1 MATSDITDTTTTDV
15 TDIIDSDIIDSDIIV
30 VGGGPAGLQAA
41 LSVGRVHRSAVL
53 LDDGRYRNASVS
65 HMHNL
70 IGADGTPPEEF
81 RARARAELSAYETV
95 RVLSARATEVVAGDG
110 GFATTLEG
118 GAVVRSRAV
127 VLATGVHD
135 ELPPV
140 PGLAQVWGGRVAH
153 CPFCHAHEFAGGR
166 FGILGIAP
174 AAHLSVMLAP
184 IAGSVVVLPLE
195 GDEADG
201 SSSDRPAVVGMRDTG
216 TALEVTM
223 ADGTVEVVDV
233 AFVAPVLRQRSEL
246 PGLLGLDLNPSGCVR
261 VDEFQRTSRPGVLAA
276 GDMAHLP
283 AYPMPMAS
291 VASATAA
298 GQLAASAA
306 IMHLMSM

>member
-1 MATSDITDTTTTDV
+1 MATSQTETEQLD
-15 TDIIDSDIIDSDIIV
+15 TDILI

-41 LSVGRVHRSAVL
+41 LTVGRVHRDAVL
-53 LDDGRYRNASVS
+53 LDDGRYRNATVA

-81 RARARAELSAYETV
+81 RSRAREELAAYGTIRLSSERASGIVSA
-95 RVLSARATEVVAGDG
+95 DG
-110 GFATTLEG
+110 GFAVTLAH

-127 VLATGVHD
+127 VLATGVRD

-140 PGLAQVWGGRVAH
+140 PGLAQMWGGRVAH

-166 FGILGIAP
+166 FAVLGAAT
-174 AAHLSVMLAP
+174 AAHLSRMLAP
-184 IAGSVVVLPLE
+184 IAGSVVVLPLV
-195 GDEADG
+195 GDEVDGGPADHPPV
-201 SSSDRPAVVGMRDTG
+201 SGMRDTG
-216 TALEVTM
+216 AALEVTL
-223 ADGTVEVVDV
+223 ADGSVEMVDV
-233 AFVAPVLRQRSEL
+233 AFVAPALRQRSDL
-246 PGLLGLDLNPSGCVR
+246 PALLGLELNASGCVR
-261 VDEFQRTSRPGVLAA
+261 VDEFQRTSVPGVLAA
-276 GDMAHLP
+276 GDMAHLA

-306 IMHLMSM
+306 IMHLLSM

>member
-1 MATSDITDTTTTDV
+1 MAKTDTD
-15 TDIIDSDIIDSDIIV
+15 TDIETDILI

-41 LSVGRVHRSAVL
+41 LSVGRVHRDAVL
-53 LDDGRYRNASVS
+53 LDDGRYRNATVA

-81 RARARAELSAYETV
+81 RSRARTEIGAYETV
-95 RVLSARATEVVAGDG
+95 RVMNERASGSVAADG
-110 GFATTLEG
+110 GFVTTLDG
-118 GAVVRSRAV
+118 GGVVRSRTI
-127 VLATGVHD
+127 VLATGVRD

-140 PGLAQVWGGRVAH
+140 PGLAEVWGGRVAH

-166 FGILGIAP
+166 FGILGTAA
-174 AAHLSVMLAP
+174 AAHLSVMLGP

-195 GDEADG
+195 GDDT
-201 SSSDRPAVVGMRDTG
+201 DRPEVVGMRDTG
-216 TALEVTM
+216 SALEVTL
-223 ADGTVEVVDV
+223 ADGSVEVVDV
-233 AFVAPVLRQRSEL
+233 AFVAPTLRQRSEL
-246 PGLLGLDLNPSGCVR
+246 PAQLGLELNPSGCVR
-261 VDEFQRTSRPGVLAA
+261 VDEFQRTSVPGVLAA
-276 GDMAHLP
+276 GDMAHLL

-306 IMHLMSM
+306 IMHLMS

>member
-1 MATSDITDTTTTDV
+1 MAHPETGTDIPANTTDIA
-15 TDIIDSDIIDSDIIV
+15 TDIVI

-41 LSVGRVHRSAVL
+41 LTVGRVHREAVL
-53 LDDGRYRNASVS
+53 LDDGRYRNAAVA

-70 IGADGTPPEEF
+70 IGADGTTPEEF
-81 RARARAELSAYETV
+81 RSRARRELAAYETI
-95 RVLSARATEVVAGDG
+95 RLLNEGASGIVAAEG
-110 GFATTLEG
+110 GFVTTLAG
-118 GAVVRSRAV
+118 GGVVRSRAV
-127 VLATGVHD
+127 VLATGVRD

-166 FGILGIAP
+166 FGILGTAT
-174 AAHLSVMLAP
+174 ATHLSRMLAP
-184 IAGSVVVLPLE
+184 VAGSVVVLPLE

-201 SSSDRPAVVGMRDTG
+201 RPVDQPTVVGMRDTG
-216 TALEVTM
+216 AALEVTL
-223 ADGTVEVVDV
+223 ADDSVEVVDV
-233 AFVAPVLRQRSEL
+233 AFVAPALRQRSDL
-246 PGLLGLDLNPSGCVR
+246 PALLGLEPNPSGCVR
-261 VDEFQRTSRPGVLAA
+261 VDEFQRTSVPGVLAA

-306 IMHLMSM
+306 IMHLLSM